1 MALQL
6 EDLRLLGGALCLDFV
21 NSIENR
27 AGHAPEDFLTSYPD
41 LVRWGRHAGLID
53 DATATRLMAWAATDE
68 SAAHEVSHQALAL
81 RAALHRLF
89 FAIATR
95 RDPNPADLEVLRRAY
110 VETMSAAT
118 LVPDDERFTWHWQPD
133 EQRLDQLLWPV
144 ARSAVELLTAG
155 DPRRI
160 KRCEN
165 PYGCGW
171 FFYDGSKNGSRRWC
185 SMEGCGS
192 QVKMRRQYA
201 KRRASAASGGEE

>member
-1 MALQL
+1 MALQVQ
-6 EDLRLLGGALCLDFV
+6 DLRLLGGWLCLDFV

-27 AGHAPEDFLTSYPD
+27 AGHLPEDFLTSYPD
-41 LVRWGRHAGLID
+41 LVRWGAHAGLVT
-53 DATATRLMAWAATDE
+53 DATAARLIARAAADE
-68 SAAHEVSHQALAL
+68 AAAREALHRALAL
-81 RAALHRLF
+81 RAALHRIFL
-89 FAIATR
+89 AIATR
-95 RDPNPADLEVLRRAY
+95 HRPDPADLERLRRAY
-110 VETMSAAT
+110 ADAMSGAT
-118 LVPDDERFTWHWQPD
+118 LVPANERFGWEWRPN

-160 KRCEN
+160 KVCEN

-171 FFYDGSKNGSRRWC
+171 LFYDGSKNGSRRWC

-201 KRRASAASGGEE
+201 KRRASAGANSG